1 MAKNSKSLKIAVI
14 GRPNVGK
21 STLVNR
27 LVGRK
32 VCIVGEEAGITR
44 DRKHLDF
51 EWDDRKFTII
61 DTGGMTFG
69 DEDDF
74 GSRINDQSLAGLN
87 EADAA
92 IFILDVTAGIT
103 KYDSEIADLLRK
115 EAKIPVY
122 MAANKVDSPER
133 EQLMYEFYQL
143 GFDKLYAISALHG
156 SVGLSDMLTD
166 IINNLDPEGQA
177 GLVDEEDEIIKVA
190 FVGKPNVGKSSLYNK
205 LIGTDRSI
213 VSDVS
218 GTTRDAIN
226 TKVRR
231 HGQEFELIDTAGL
244 RRKTKVRG
252 EVEKYSN
259 VRTTHSIAAADV
271 AVLML
276 DSTEEEVV
284 SDQDQKIAS
293 LIETKGSA
301 CVVLLNKWDIFEGK
315 DDITRMDLFNKNLD
329 YQLRFLSYAEK
340 EYISAVSGQR
350 TDKVWQLIKDTYE
363 QYSRRIS
370 TSLLNQ
376 VLSDIMTLHSPPIV
390 GQKAIKIKY
399 ITQVASKP
407 PEFLLFANYP
417 DLIPDSYVRFLQN
430 QLRTYF
436 GFEGTP
442 IRIRFKEQ
450 VD

>member
-103 KYDSEIADLLRK
+103 KYDSEIADLLYK

-231 HGQEFELIDTAGL
+231 HGQEFELIDT
-244 RRKTKVRG
+244 
-252 EVEKYSN
+252 SW
-259 VRTTHSIAAADV
+259 S
-271 AVLML
+271 
-276 DSTEEEVV
+276 
-284 SDQDQKIAS
+284 
-293 LIETKGSA
+293 
-301 CVVLLNKWDIFEGK
+301 
-315 DDITRMDLFNKNLD
+315 
-329 YQLRFLSYAEK
+329 
-340 EYISAVSGQR
+340 
-350 TDKVWQLIKDTYE
+350 
-363 QYSRRIS
+363 
-370 TSLLNQ
+370 
-376 VLSDIMTLHSPPIV
+376 SP
-390 GQKAIKIKY
+390 
-399 ITQVASKP
+399 
-407 PEFLLFANYP
+407 
-417 DLIPDSYVRFLQN
+417 QN
-430 QLRTYF
+430 
-436 GFEGTP
+436 
-442 IRIRFKEQ
+442 
-450 VD
+450 